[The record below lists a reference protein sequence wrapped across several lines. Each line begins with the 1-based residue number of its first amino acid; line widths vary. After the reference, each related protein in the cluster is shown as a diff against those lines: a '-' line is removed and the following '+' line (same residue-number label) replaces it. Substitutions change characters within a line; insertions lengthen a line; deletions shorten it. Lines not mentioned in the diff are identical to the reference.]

1 MNTKRKWGLGR
12 WLVTLIVLA
21 AIVGGGY
28 YAVTQMGVLS
38 QFGIGTTQTA
48 ASLTDAADLPTVAI
62 QSVDVLQTDVS
73 ASGNLALVS
82 ERSVALGVDG
92 IVQEVL
98 AGVGDKVNAGDVL
111 LRLDTTDLERELAL
125 AELSVE
131 NAKINLADVQEPASV
146 ADLAQ
151 AQAAL
156 QEAQANLADVQAGPS
171 AEEIAAAR
179 SKLAAAQSSYTE
191 LTAGPSEAE
200 LTQLSADL
208 RKAEIALAEAQGAY
222 DKVAWQGNASSQS
235 ADLQSATIDYEAA
248 KAAYEDATAAAAN
261 SDLQSAASTIQSAQV
276 DLNNLLNSPTEAE
289 VASAEAAVVEAESAL
304 ADLQT
309 GATANEVRSA
319 EISLQ
324 QALIDLET
332 AQRDL
337 MAATLTAPLDGVITS
352 VDAEVGVRK
361 SADSVVFTLTD
372 PAQLELVINVAESDM
387 PNVALDQAATIEI
400 DALPSKTFAG
410 MVAEISPVND
420 SSSTS
425 VSYPV
430 TVRLTDVNLT
440 GVLPGMNAVATLSS
454 QQAVAAN
461 SWLVPTNA
469 VRAQGDSATVTVV
482 RDEQPVQIAVTA
494 GAVQGE
500 WTAVSSPELQAGD
513 QVLGSLSSSDESGG
527 FFGGM
532 GVPPSGGAG
541 MPMGGM
547 GGGRP

>member
-1 MNTKRKWGLGR
+1 MRTKKKWGLGR
-12 WLVTLIVLA
+12 WLMTLVVLA

-28 YAVTQMGVLS
+28 YAVMNMGVLS
-38 QFGIGTTQTA
+38 QFGIGGAQTA
-48 ASLTDAADLPTVAI
+48 AAPSGAASLPTVEI

-73 ASGNLALVS
+73 ASGNLALVN
-82 ERSVALGVDG
+82 ERSVALDVDG

-98 AGVGDKVNAGDVL
+98 VGVGDKVKAGDVL
-111 LRLDTTDLERELAL
+111 LRLDTTNLERALAQ

-131 NAKINLADVQEPASV
+131 SAKISLSDVQEPASA

-156 QEAQANLADVQAGPS
+156 QEAQANLADVKAGPS

-179 SKLAAAQSSYTE
+179 SKLAAAQSSYAE
-191 LTAGPSEAE
+191 LTAGPSDAE
-200 LTQLSADL
+200 LTQMSADL
-208 RKAEIALAEAQGAY
+208 KKAEIALAEAQSAY

-235 ADLQSATIDYEAA
+235 ADLQSATIDYESA
-248 KAAYEDATAAAAN
+248 KAAYDEATAAASD
-261 SDLQSAASTIQSAQV
+261 SDLQTAAANIQSAQV
-276 DLNNLLNSPTEAE
+276 DLNDLLNSPTDAE
-289 VASAEAAVVEAESAL
+289 IASAEAQVAEAEANL

-309 GATANEVRSA
+309 GADSNEVRSS

-332 AQRDL
+332 AQRNL
-337 MAATLTAPLDGVITS
+337 LAATLTAPIDGVITS

-361 SADSVVFTLTD
+361 SADSVVFTITD

-387 PNVALDQAATIEI
+387 PNVALDQTATVEI
-400 DALPSKTFAG
+400 DAFPGKTFG
-410 MVAEISPVND
+410 GVVSDISPVND

-425 VSYPV
+425 ISYPV
-430 TVRLTDVNLT
+430 TVRLTGDDLT
-440 GVLPGMNAVATLSS
+440 GVLPGMNAVATLSRE
-454 QQAVAAN
+454 QAVAAN

-469 VRAQGDSATVTVV
+469 LRTQGDTATVTVV
-482 RDEQPVQIAVTA
+482 RNEQPVQITVTA

-513 QVLGSLSSSDESGG
+513 KVVGSLSSSDNSGG

-532 GVPPSGGAG
+532 GGPPAGGG

-547 GGGRP
+547 GGGGRP